1 MQPPK
6 YKISFFKNC
15 HTKVATEKELSF
27 DEILTHFNEASKKE
41 FIDKV
46 HTEAMICGT
55 TNGGKRTAESLT
67 CRSIITYDID
77 YYKHDLDTL
86 VTYIK
91 LCLKNNTYIY
101 YTTVSSTPER
111 PKIRMLLFINQTIA
125 SYDYRDVSLSVA
137 KSLLPEL
144 FDEKNYIAENASIDS
159 AIDKASYS
167 AIQLSNLPVKK
178 GVLTAG
184 KNRAELLDVS
194 KYIIVSNKPSEVDS
208 FVRAV
213 QNTPLSIDDEKIET
227 ILSEYDVEDTDRDS
241 WLRVCQALHH
251 QYKGTEKG
259 YELFLNW
266 SLKDTRYTQEE
277 IHRETKTTYSSL
289 RLNKPNPVTFA
300 SIIHVVNNKK
310 KLLPTTEVNSV
321 ELVQEIHKSKFVHL
335 KLNAKGFVTK
345 TKSTYE
351 NFKIMC
357 DYYGVKLN
365 YDIITKRNINTFNMA
380 NDNLVVGILGSLMV
394 LNDME
399 REAAHTYAEML
410 AHDNTINSFKDILD
424 SVTWDGTSRLREF
437 YDTVIVD
444 DEFKEIRDVYLLK
457 WLQQMLYLTTFTGT
471 RKVAR
476 QILVFQGL
484 QGGGKSTWL
493 MNLLP
498 ANLREDYIGEGLLL
512 TENHTEQRALLSYV
526 FVELAELEQSF
537 KKTDINSF
545 KAFFGRTKDELNLKF
560 AKYTVRYPRN
570 TSFLGTINEKTFL
583 KDKTGST
590 RFLILHATKLNGY
603 HDIDMLQLYKEILL
617 TTDYVNF
624 ELSKEDKIKQKLI
637 NEEFEQPDLICE
649 QFILKF
655 DTEFDSN
662 VDKIDGVYTK
672 YRTCTEILE
681 EIGYTKR
688 DVNYGR
694 RLDLQAVLD
703 KYKFK
708 YRKDLKKW
716 LVKIKSEERDNE

>member
-1 MQPPK
+1 MQTPK
-6 YKISFFKNC
+6 YRISFFENC
-15 HTKVATEKELSF
+15 YSNTANEKELSF
-27 DEILTHFNEASKKE
+27 DETLDYFRKAARRE
-41 FIDKV
+41 FIAKEQL
-46 HTEAMICGT
+46 EAMICGT
-55 TNGGKRTAESLT
+55 LKEGKRTTESLI

-77 YYKHDLDTL
+77 YYKHNLDML
-86 VTYIK
+86 LDYIK
-91 LCLKNNTYIY
+91 QCLKDNTYIC
-101 YTTVSSTPER
+101 YTTASSTFDKPR
-111 PKIRMLLFINQTIA
+111 VRILVFINKTMTA
-125 SYDYRDVSLSVA
+125 EEYRVVSLNVA
-137 KSLLPEL
+137 KEL
-144 FDEKNYIAENASIDS
+144 FKEFFNSDIGKID
-159 AIDKASYS
+159 DASYS
-167 AIQLSNLPVKK
+167 PCYLMYLPIIKEGFK
-178 GVLTAG
+178 TL
-184 KNRAELLDVS
+184 KNDGELLD
-194 KYIIVSNKPSEVDS
+194 ISEHLTLDIKEETTEIQE
-208 FVRAV
+208 FVKTAK
-213 QNTPLSIDDEKIET
+213 NTPLSITDDRVREV
-227 ILSEYDVEDTDRDS
+227 LAEYNCADADYHN
-241 WLRVCQALHH
+241 WLQVGQSLHH
-251 QYKGTEKG
+251 QYKGEVKGLELFIEWSLTDSELTEKG
-259 YELFLNW
+259 RYLN
-266 SLKDTRYTQEE
+266 DTVERVCGY
-277 IHRETKTTYSSL
+277 KYKSFKSNSS
-289 RLNKPNPVTFA
+289 NPITFA
-300 SIIHVVNNKK
+300 SIIAIVNKK
-310 KLLPTTEVNSV
+310 KLLPTTECNDV
-321 ELVQEIHKSKFVHL
+321 ELVQEMPKNKFVHL
-335 KLNAKGFVTK
+335 KLNTKGFVTK

-357 DYYGVKLN
+357 NYYGVKIN
-365 YDIITKRNINTFNMA
+365 YDIITKRNINSFNMT
-380 NDNLVVGILGSLMV
+380 NDNLVAGTLGSLMV

-399 REAAHTYAEML
+399 REAAHIYSEML

-424 SVTWDGTSRLREF
+424 SITWDGKSRLREF

-444 DEFKEIRDVYLLK
+444 DEFKEIRDTYLLK
-457 WLQQMLYLTTFTGT
+457 WLQQMIYLTTYDGT

-624 ELSKEDKIKQKLI
+624 ELSEEDKIKQKLI
-637 NEEFEQPDLICE
+637 NEEFEQPNLLEETFLDNFEL
-649 QFILKF
+649 
-655 DTEFDSN
+655 EFDEGGVYMNCSEMLKQLSLGVKDFTYSRKADIKHI
-662 VDKIDGVYTK
+662 VDKY
-672 YRTCTEILE
+672 
-681 EIGYTKR
+681 
-688 DVNYGR
+688 N
-694 RLDLQAVLD
+694 
-703 KYKFK
+703 FK

-716 LVKIKSEERDNE
+716 LVKIKQGDN